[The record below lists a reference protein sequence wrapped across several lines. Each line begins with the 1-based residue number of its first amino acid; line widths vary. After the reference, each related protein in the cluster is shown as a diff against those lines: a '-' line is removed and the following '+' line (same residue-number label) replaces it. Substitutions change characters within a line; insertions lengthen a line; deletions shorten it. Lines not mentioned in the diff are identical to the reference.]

1 MAGAQDQDGPGT
13 GGAARGP
20 LVPYRITICGLDEL
34 PQHLEAGVTHVLSI
48 LDPNAPE
55 PRVLE
60 LYPELRQRWTL
71 RFHDIAT
78 PAPLMNA
85 PGADD
90 VGDLLSVGRELDA
103 VRADGHLL
111 VHCHAGVSRSTAA
124 AGILMARTNV
134 GREDE
139 AFETVIRLRPGAAPN
154 QRLVKLADRQL
165 QRGGRLVEGLERMNA
180 RRFATRPGRRLF

>member
-1 MAGAQDQDGPGT
+1 
-13 GGAARGP
+13 
-20 LVPYRITICGLDEL
+20 
-34 PQHLEAGVTHVLSI
+34 
-48 LDPNAPE
+48 
-55 PRVLE
+55 VLE
-60 LYPELRQRWTL
+60 LYPELRQRWVL

-78 PAPLMNA
+78 PTPLMNA

-103 VRADGHLL
+103 ALADSHLL

-134 GREDE
+134 GREAE

-154 QRLVKLADRQL
+154 QRMVKLADRQL
-165 QRGGRLVEGLERMNA
+165 QRDGRLVEGLERMNA
-180 RRFATRPGRRLF
+180 RRFATRPGRRFF